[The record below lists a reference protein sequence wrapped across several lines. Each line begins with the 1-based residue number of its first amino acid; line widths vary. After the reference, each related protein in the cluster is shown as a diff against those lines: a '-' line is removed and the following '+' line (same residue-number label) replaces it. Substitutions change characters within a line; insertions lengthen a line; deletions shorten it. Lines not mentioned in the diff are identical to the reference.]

1 MSSGSF
7 GPEIIVKIAVF
18 VKSRSKQSTSC
29 RAQFLSFLSEF
40 FICVKDFQ
48 TFSEQRRQSVCPP
61 ARARKA
67 TSRKTKVE
75 NEANVDC
82 EPAEL
87 NSNRAPHQD
96 VQQTAVSNMV
106 ADDFQEESTGM
117 TQQQNPQQTWDDGTV
132 ANMQQVNEVYPDSEG
147 GAEFAGEA
155 AYYEDENYS
164 ESGEQYGQ
172 NQNQILLTLSYSL
185 MNHVRQVAR
194 MEGVF
199 PEDILVELIAEG
211 VTRRAFED
219 AQRPAPSHLM
229 TRTGYVAPD
238 ANGNVHQPQLSHH
251 GMQGNQRGNHQG
263 NNNRRFHQ
271 NNNRGNHFQGQGQ
284 GRNRQNQFKNK
295 QRNGK

>member
-1 MSSGSF
+1 MLNISRPFLNSDAKASS
-7 GPEIIVKIAVF
+7 P
-18 VKSRSKQSTSC
+18 SR
-29 RAQFLSFLSEF
+29 
-40 FICVKDFQ
+40 
-48 TFSEQRRQSVCPP
+48 P
-61 ARARKA
+61 RKA
-67 TSRKTKVE
+67 SSRKTKDE
-75 NEANVDC
+75 NELKVDSGQNN
-82 EPAEL
+82 EAE
-87 NSNRAPHQD
+87 NRQTQD
-96 VQQTAVSNMV
+96 SKQSSAEQNFS
-106 ADDFQEESTGM
+106 ADEFQEESTGM
-117 TQQQNPQQTWDDGTV
+117 TQQQNSPQTWNESSA
-132 ANMQQVNEVYPDSEG
+132 ANMNEAYPESVG
-147 GAEFAGEA
+147 GGEFIGDP

-199 PEDILVELIAEG
+199 PEDILIELIAEG

-271 NNNRGNHFQGQGQ
+271 NNRGGNQFQ